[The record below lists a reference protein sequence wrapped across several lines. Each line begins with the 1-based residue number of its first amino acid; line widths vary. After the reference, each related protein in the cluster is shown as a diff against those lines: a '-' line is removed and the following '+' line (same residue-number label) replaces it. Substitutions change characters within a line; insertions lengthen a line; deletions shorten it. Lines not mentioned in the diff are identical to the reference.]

1 MQNSFSLGLLHG
13 ALYGITPLT
22 PWFIGLKRYVF
33 EGQAKGLLTFAG
45 IFLGQVSLLLVA
57 FFGGTELLWIW
68 YYLEPVF
75 IMCGVLALMQA
86 MLLTWKPSELPT
98 RITSRKEALLYLL
111 TGVFFALCN
120 PSGLM
125 FGDALLTTLPENN
138 LSYIGGFVLLYT
150 SLSIGDLYL
159 TCLSP
164 LGQWSACSTL
174 QNHHLI
180 FIQFDFEMFKLQ
192 VLQLFSLFFFNFFKL
207 CRIHLQHIMLIQ
219 CLVQHLLKE

>member
-45 IFLGQVSLLLVA
+45 LFLGQVGLLLVA

-68 YYLEPVF
+68 YYLEPVL
-75 IMCGVLALMQA
+75 MLCGMLAVVNA
-86 MLLTWKPSELPT
+86 MFLCWKPCELPT
-98 RITSRKEALLYLL
+98 QLTSRKEAGLYLL

-120 PSGLM
+120 PNGLM
-125 FGDALLTTLPENN
+125 FGDSLLTTLPENN
-138 LSYIGGFVLLYT
+138 FAYLGGFVLLYT
-150 SLSIGDLYL
+150 SLSFGLVYI

-164 LGQWSACSTL
+164 LGQKAFGAWSIERMLNFTEPSLDFFRNSTPKCA
-174 QNHHLI
+174 NCKYCNTFCPFPSI
-180 FIQFDFEMFKLQ
+180 F
-192 VLQLFSLFFFNFFKL
+192 
-207 CRIHLQHIMLIQ
+207 
-219 CLVQHLLKE
+219 